1 MWWLALMMFTSP
13 AFPFIV
19 FVCMGLSE
27 AVHSYDALPL
37 VIRKSRIIAEEHY
50 NTSEN
55 GFPGYRLG
63 IVALTPAPTIASARK
78 QINVAAPA
86 ATIKSPTTEPTTP
99 SLSNPSYMAA
109 FARRRLSSVET
120 QMKESQMSDN
130 EADRS
135 GVVPD
140 FSTTSDNSQELV
152 CTCSGEGVADPDEC
166 DHETGQCDCMPGYTG
181 LQCEECEE
189 DHFTNGTIGC
199 LPCACDSFG
208 ADGSSCDSSGLCK
221 CKTGVYGPKCDDCHP
236 GFFHFSST
244 GCQPCQCNN
253 HSTYCHPQSGICLD
267 CQDNTQGHN
276 CEECLPNFYRRHG
289 EGSSDTC
296 LPCPCSSE
304 SSSGS
309 CHLDSSGRPVCDQC
323 KAGFSGPT
331 CNVCTDGLFK
341 STGVCVPCD
350 CNGNADPRSMPQ
362 ICHPETGHCHRCINH
377 TVGAHC
383 EICTRG
389 YTGDARYHNCT
400 LRAVRILP
408 TQDIKTS
415 TAEIPKSTRSIAST
429 PASRLLTFSFSPTTH
444 PSLPTLQSGT
454 GDSSGHNS
462 TASALTVVSWTQFNI
477 IILAVIIVVVVLLMG
492 FVGGV
497 FTYREYRNRKLNAP
511 FWTIELKED
520 NISFS
525 SYHDSIPHA
534 DPNGLLEEEPCVVAA
549 NGQLA
554 LASAANMYKA

>member
-1 MWWLALMMFTSP
+1 MWWLALMMFTFP
-13 AFPFIV
+13 TFPFIV

-37 VIRKSRIIAEEHY
+37 VIRKSRSIAEEHP
-50 NTSEN
+50 NTSAN
-55 GFPGYRLG
+55 GVPGYRLG
-63 IVALTPAPTIASARK
+63 IVALTPAPTRASARTP
-78 QINVAAPA
+78 INVAAPA
-86 ATIKSPTTEPTTP
+86 ATIKPPPTEPTTP

-152 CTCSGEGVADPDEC
+152 CNCSGEGVSDPDEC
-166 DHETGQCDCMPGYTG
+166 DRETGQCDCLLGYTG

-189 DHFTNGTIGC
+189 DHFTNGTVGC

-221 CKTGVYGPKCDDCHP
+221 CKKGVYGPKCDDCHP

-253 HSTYCHPQSGICLD
+253 HSTYCHPQSGVCLD
-267 CQDNTQGHN
+267 CQDSTQGHN
-276 CEECLPNFYRRHG
+276 CEECLPKFYRRHG
-289 EGSSDTC
+289 AGSTDAC

-304 SSSGS
+304 TSSSS
-309 CHLDSSGRPVCDQC
+309 CHL
-323 KAGFSGPT
+323 
-331 CNVCTDGLFK
+331 
-341 STGVCVPCD
+341 
-350 CNGNADPRSMPQ
+350 
-362 ICHPETGHCHRCINH
+362 
-377 TVGAHC
+377 
-383 EICTRG
+383 
-389 YTGDARYHNCT
+389 
-400 LRAVRILP
+400 AVRILP

-415 TAEIPKSTRSIAST
+415 TTEIPKSTSSFAST
-429 PASRLLTFSFSPTTH
+429 PASRLLTSSSSSSSTTH

-497 FTYREYRNRKLNAP
+497 YTYREYRNRKLNAP

-554 LASAANMYKA
+554 LATAANMYKA